1 MPTKA
6 ELEADLK
13 LAMRGSQRLRVAT
26 LRMALAGVKL
36 AEVDLLRPL
45 SDTEMMG
52 VLQREVSSRRET
64 IEDARK
70 AQRQDLIEQAQAE
83 IDILAHYLPEPLS
96 PTDLEDLAKTVINE
110 VGAADMQ
117 AMGKVMGAL
126 KPRLEGRADSK
137 QAAQVVRKLLGGE

>member
-13 LAMRGSQRLRVAT
+13 QAMRSSQRLRVAT
-26 LRMALAGVKL
+26 LRMALSAVKL

-45 SDTEMMG
+45 SDPEMMG

-70 AQRQDLIEQAQAE
+70 AQRQDLIDQAQAE

-96 PTDLEDLAKTVINE
+96 PTELEDLAKTVINE